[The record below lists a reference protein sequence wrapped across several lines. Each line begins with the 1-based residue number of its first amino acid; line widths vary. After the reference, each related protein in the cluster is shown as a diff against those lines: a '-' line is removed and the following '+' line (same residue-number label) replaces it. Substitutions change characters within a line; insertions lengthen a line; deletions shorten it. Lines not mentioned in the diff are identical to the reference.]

1 MSQSIESQIAELEK
15 RIASLRKVQALQ
27 QEIAVLQASLG
38 AGATVA
44 PAAPAKRGRKPKA
57 AAAPAAEAPVKG
69 KRGRKPKAAAAPAA
83 EAPVKGKPGRKPG
96 KAAKAGR
103 KKGTGRRL
111 KEAEAVALLRDAVAA
126 AGKAGISASEA
137 AKNSGVFY
145 GRAMGLMPKYFN
157 RSGKGKWT
165 RYTLK

>member
-15 RIASLRKVQALQ
+15 RIAALRKMQALQ

-38 AGATVA
+38 AGAAAA
-44 PAAPAKRGRKPKA
+44 PATPAKRGRKPKA

-69 KRGRKPKAAAAPAA
+69 KPGRKPKAAAAPAA

-96 KAAKAGR
+96 KAGK

-137 AKNSGVFY
+137 AKASGVFY
-145 GRAMGLMPKYFN
+145 GRAMGLMPKYFS